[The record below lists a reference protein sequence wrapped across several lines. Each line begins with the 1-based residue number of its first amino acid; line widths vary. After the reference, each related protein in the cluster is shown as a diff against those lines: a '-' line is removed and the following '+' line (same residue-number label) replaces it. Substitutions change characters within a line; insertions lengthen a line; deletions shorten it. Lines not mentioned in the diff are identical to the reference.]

1 MVNTYDKS
9 LKIMNIPIKA
19 IKPNPYQPRKF
30 FDITSV
36 SELARSIREY
46 GILQPISV
54 RQLGKNSYELVAGER
69 RLRAAELADMSTV
82 PAILVNVTD
91 NDSAVL
97 AIIENVQRKNLDF
110 FEEAEAYYRLI
121 KYHKMTQEQISQKTG
136 KKQSTIANKLRIR
149 NLSDTVKRLITENNL
164 TERHAR
170 ALLKVPDEKMKL
182 DVLKAVIEKNFN
194 VAETEHYIEEEIRKI
209 ITKHNAA
216 PRKKIIRDTDY
227 RIALNTI
234 KKAVDMVKNAGLK
247 TRTKQIE
254 HEKYYEYVIKINKS
268 A

>member
-9 LKIMNIPIKA
+9 QKIMNIPIKS
-19 IKPNPYQPRKF
+19 IKPNPYQPRRF

-36 SELARSIREY
+36 SELAKSIREY
-46 GILQPISV
+46 GILQPVSV
-54 RQLGKNSYELVAGER
+54 RKLGRNSYELVAGER
-69 RLRAAELADMSTV
+69 RLRAAELADMTTV
-82 PAILVNVTD
+82 PAILIKVSED
-91 NDSAVL
+91 DSAIL

-110 FEEAEAYYRLI
+110 FEEAEAYHSLI

-136 KKQSTIANKLRIR
+136 KKQSTIANKLRLR
-149 NLSDTVKRLITENNL
+149 NLSTTVKTIITENNL

-182 DVLKAVIEKNFN
+182 DILKVIIGKNLN
-194 VAETEHYIEEEIRKI
+194 VAETERYISEEIKKA
-209 ITKHNAA
+209 ITKQKLA
-216 PRKKIIRDTDY
+216 PCKKAKRETDY
-227 RIALNTI
+227 KIALNTI
-234 KKAVDMVKNAGLK
+234 KKAIDMVKNTGLK

-254 HEKYYEYVIKINKS
+254 HDKYYEYVIKINKS